1 MSQPTNPSKLSPD
14 RMQEARIAGLIVIG
28 LLLFVFEAY
37 LPRPVPW
44 LKFGLAN
51 IATLIALY
59 WMGWR
64 EAVTVTVLRILIGA
78 FFVGTLFT
86 PGFFLSFSGGV
97 MAVLVMSLLYRSG
110 WFSLLA
116 ISITGALTH
125 NLTQLVVAT
134 YWLFHNPILW
144 YLTPYLLLSGVLTGA
159 VIGVLSHQL
168 LNRLYQVALPEPTG
182 YPGKDKFSG

>member
-1 MSQPTNPSKLSPD
+1 
-14 RMQEARIAGLIVIG
+14 MQEARIAGLIVIG
-28 LLLFVFEAY
+28 LLLFIFEAY
-37 LPRPVPW
+37 LPRPIPW

-86 PGFFLSFSGGV
+86 PGFFLSFFGGI
-97 MAVLVMSLLYRSG
+97 MAVLVMSLLHRSG

-116 ISITGALTH
+116 ISIAGALTH
-125 NLTQLVVAT
+125 NLTQLFIAA
-134 YWLFHNPILW
+134 YWLFHNSILW
-144 YLTPYLLLSGVLTGA
+144 YLTPYLLLTALITGTGIALLTQ
-159 VIGVLSHQL
+159 QL
-168 LNRLYQVALPEPTG
+168 LKRILAKKILLGEIEE
-182 YPGKDKFSG
+182 